1 MALAYT
7 FRVLE
12 NSARNYILQ
21 ANAVDT
27 STTAVATTG
36 TASNG
41 IIAANG
47 YTPTTHLKLYR
58 VWYSIYNLDVRV
70 QWHATT
76 NVDIAIVSG
85 GYGEMNFDE
94 MFGHS
99 TFVNNDGGAGV
110 TGDIDIAPS
119 YASNITT
126 GGGVTASLSL
136 TLFAIKGVSFP

>member
-12 NSARNYILQ
+12 NGPRNYILQ
-21 ANAVDT
+21 ANAVDVA
-27 STTAVATTG
+27 TTAVATTG

-58 VWYSIYNLDVRV
+58 IWYSIYNLDVRV

-76 NVDIAIVSG
+76 NVDIAILSG
-85 GYGEMNFDE
+85 GYGDLNFDE
-94 MFGHS
+94 MAAHS
-99 TFVNNDGGAGV
+99 TFMINDGGVGV

-119 YASNITT
+119 YASTITT
-126 GGGVTASLSL
+126 AGGVTASLSL
-136 TLFAIKGVSFP
+136 TLFAIKGAGFP